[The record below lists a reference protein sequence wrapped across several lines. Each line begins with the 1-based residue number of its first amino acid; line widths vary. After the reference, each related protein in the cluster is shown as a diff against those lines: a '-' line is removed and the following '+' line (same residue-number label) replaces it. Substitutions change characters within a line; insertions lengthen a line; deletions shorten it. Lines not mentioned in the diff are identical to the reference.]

1 MCTLNIL
8 LFEPAHDKTYNK
20 MCATSKDSDQP
31 AYQRSLV
38 AVFAD
43 YMCFL
48 QPPGK
53 KGYIATDKAI
63 FSSEKCWYLSYFSTK
78 TYVVVLIRSASARR
92 F

>member
-43 YMCFL
+43 YMCIL

-53 KGYIATDKAI
+53 KGYIATAI
-63 FSSEKCWYLSYFSTK
+63 
-78 TYVVVLIRSASARR
+78 RR
-92 F
+92 FFHPKNADIFLISQQKHMHF